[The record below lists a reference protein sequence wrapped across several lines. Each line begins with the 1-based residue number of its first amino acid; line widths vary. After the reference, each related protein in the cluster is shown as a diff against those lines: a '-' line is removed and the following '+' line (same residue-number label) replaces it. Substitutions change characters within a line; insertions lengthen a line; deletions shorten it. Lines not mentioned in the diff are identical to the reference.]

1 MTLTRLNGQP
11 NHASLSTWLYGRRN
25 DGSGIEQAIWTGSF
39 SLPLA
44 CHFHQEI
51 QITTV
56 LSGRRRFLT
65 ASGHLN
71 VVAGEALI
79 VPPGLPHE
87 ALGIETLRTLSL
99 NLYVELP
106 DVALLNRGA
115 IIVQSPRWLR
125 TDGAVKSSALSD
137 WAIGELMRSHRR
149 ESEQGAEAVTSVLI
163 GEHLSITDLASRRSM
178 SREGFIRW
186 FRRNVGMTPH
196 AYRLAHRLTLARA
209 LLAADVP
216 AAEAAAEAGF
226 ADQSHMGRNFR
237 RAFGVTP
244 NAYRCAL
251 RI

>member
-1 MTLTRLNGQP
+1 MNGQP
-11 NHASLSTWLYGRRN
+11 NHSPLRTWLYGRRD
-25 DGSGIEQAIWTGSF
+25 DGSGIEQAIWTGSS
-39 SLPLA
+39 SLPLS

-65 ASGHLN
+65 AGGHLD
-71 VVAGEALI
+71 VVAGETLI

-87 ALGIETLRTLSL
+87 ALGIETVRTLSL

-106 DVALLNRGA
+106 DIAQLNRGA

-149 ESEQGAEAVTSVLI
+149 ESEQRAEAVASVLI
-163 GEHLSITDLASRRSM
+163 GDRLSIADLASMRSM

-186 FRRNVGMTPH
+186 FRRHVGMTPH
-196 AYRLAHRLTLARA
+196 AYRLARRLTLARA

-226 ADQSHMGRNFR
+226 ADQSHMGRKFR
-237 RAFGVTP
+237 CAFGVTP
-244 NAYRCAL
+244 NAYRRAL
-251 RI
+251 RV